1 LTSISDSFARIL
13 YINLAEFALGLI
25 LFFVFR
31 HFSIVYRRRFLYSWA
46 LSWLSFIVYLSTLLL
61 EGFLSQEIWLV
72 GFTLNVVA
80 QLACFMQVVMILRG
94 THEMVSEKA
103 LNRKKFKFVF
113 WLFALISLAIVF
125 VYDQPAVAESQQALL
140 KFGSISLTWGLG
152 FLVTGIVVWS
162 HKKFTKGFGQR
173 LLALSFTA
181 YSFYQLLNFLILL
194 FTALNVG
201 AWSIFHGVTDL
212 LLIAIMGM
220 GMVMWLL
227 EDERQKLEK
236 ANKELDRFMYSAS
249 HDLRAPIASIFGLTY
264 LGKLEFQEE
273 KARMFMQMIEDR
285 IQKLDA
291 VITDI
296 LSLSRT
302 KKFEIKIEP
311 VSLHE
316 LLEDVVAD
324 IKFNKNASAIRLDYV
339 PDSSHVFKSD
349 YGQMKIVM
357 CNLMGNAV
365 KYHNLAH
372 PSPYIRVTFKRFPD
386 YVEIGVEDNGP
397 GIPESSIPHIF
408 EMFYRASENTE
419 GTGLGLYIVNEAL
432 NKVKGSIEV
441 DSVIG
446 QGSKFTIF
454 LEDA

>member
-1 LTSISDSFARIL
+1 
-13 YINLAEFALGLI
+13 
-25 LFFVFR
+25 
-31 HFSIVYRRRFLYSWA
+31 
-46 LSWLSFIVYLSTLLL
+46 
-61 EGFLSQEIWLV
+61 
-72 GFTLNVVA
+72 
-80 QLACFMQVVMILRG
+80 
-94 THEMVSEKA
+94 
-103 LNRKKFKFVF
+103 
-113 WLFALISLAIVF
+113 
-125 VYDQPAVAESQQALL
+125 
-140 KFGSISLTWGLG
+140 
-152 FLVTGIVVWS
+152 VVWS